1 MGLHDNEREEGER
14 DTFRIKP
21 IKKGFVPFV
30 LEIDIENME
39 QLKSFITMF
48 TWDDDIIN
56 SLVEYEAEMKE
67 RMK

>member
-1 MGLHDNEREEGER
+1 MGIYDNEDSEREI

-39 QLKSFITMF
+39 QLRSFITMF
-48 TWDDDIIN
+48 TWDDAIVN
-56 SLVEYEAEMKE
+56 ALARYEGEMEE
-67 RMK
+67 RIR